1 MPLPKYIVRL
11 TDEERTDLEHL
22 IHTGKHRAAATLIHA
37 RILLKA
43 DVGTGEPGWDD
54 DRMVEAIECSAS
66 TVYRVRQTFVEEGLT
81 AALFRKKPTGR
92 LYRKLDGEQE
102 AQLIALA
109 CSTPPAGRTH
119 WTMRLLADRLVEL
132 QVVDS
137 IGPECVRTTLKKTRI
152 VNLARGS
159 KGVSLLDTRVE
170 ERGHGQDHA
179 TAATDA
185 SAGVKLPEPALSGVW
200 GTALVCL

>member
-11 TDEERTDLEHL
+11 TNEERTDLEHL

-43 DVGTGEPGWDD
+43 DVGTGGPGWDD
-54 DRMVEAIECSAS
+54 DRIVEAIECSAS
-66 TVYRVRQTFVEEGLT
+66 TVYRVRQTFVEEGMT

-132 QVVDS
+132 QVVES
-137 IGPECVRTTLKKTRI
+137 ISPECVRTTLKKTNSNRGYRSSGSSRHKPMPI
-152 VNLARGS
+152 LSARWRTSSRSIPGPTIR
-159 KGVSLLDTRVE
+159 LTRS
-170 ERGHGQDHA
+170 
-179 TAATDA
+179 
-185 SAGVKLPEPALSGVW
+185 SAW
-200 GTALVCL
+200 MN